1 MSAEPQQRR
10 YKLIDEVDF
19 LIIGCGASGSVLAR
33 ELSRNG
39 FSVVALEQGPWL
51 DRKQFTHDE
60 YRVQAQSLLTNNTQ
74 KQPMTFRKTPAD
86 KPVKQPALLYGR
98 MVGGGTVHFTANYW
112 RFHEIDFIEAS
123 KKGSIPGTGFAD
135 WPITYADLEPYYTKA
150 EWDLGVSGMAGVSPF
165 DPPRS
170 KPYPLPPMPV
180 KSSGV
185 LFEQAARKLGYHPF
199 PAPVAV
205 ISQAYQGRMA
215 CAHCGFCQ
223 GFGCEMGAKS
233 SPLPSMVPQAVA
245 TGRCEIRPHSY
256 VRKIELDAKG
266 RAIGA
271 VYFDQ
276 HGKENLQRAKAV
288 IVSSNGAETPRL
300 LLMSK
305 SNRFPEGLANSS
317 GLVGK
322 YLMFNTDTIVQGTFE
337 HPLNEYKSIEVTRIM
352 HDFYEIDPKLGFY
365 GGGGFSARFLWTPIS
380 FAMGGVPPTAPQ
392 WGSDYKKYLA
402 KNFNRTMMIMGHG
415 TSLPV
420 ADNSITLDATLKDAW
435 GLPALCVTYKDHP
448 DDLKTGRFFN
458 EKALEILEAA
468 GAQERWEFPVEET
481 TMGYHLLGTCRMG
494 NDPKSSVIDADH
506 RTHDVANLFLCDGS
520 SFVTSGRGQPTET
533 IQTLAFR
540 ASDRITALAK
550 KGAI

>member
-271 VYFDQ
+271 IYFDQ

-305 SNRFPEGLANSS
+305 SNRFPQGLANSS

-458 EKALEILEAA
+458 ARALEILEAA